1 MKQDRVALLIDADN
15 VSIDVIE
22 QAVVWCAKHYG
33 GPHLRRAYC
42 TPESAVKHQTAFKRL
57 SVRPMVNLA
66 AGKNSTDI
74 ALAVDAIEIAMHEQP
89 DVIVIASSDSD
100 FAPVVARLRERGCR
114 VVGLGQQGKVGQE
127 TQGIYDDYEI
137 FEHRGGGGDDAG
149 SAPRK
154 RSTRGV
160 TKRAAGTRGTTAAK
174 KAGKA
179 EKTGKTEKTE
189 KTGPATAAKK
199 AAAGKT
205 SRAAKSPSG
214 ATASSAKD
222 AAAATTTVPA
232 PAKSR
237 ARKSTRKTAAPED
250 GSVRDDDAVAG
261 VFADILAED
270 AAEATTESDSP
281 PRKGASASK
290 PAVAK
295 KTRGRKTAKSAA
307 ASHASAPEGHD
318 KDGSAGDAA
327 PRLGDDARGRRSD
340 RRDDVNA
347 TRGSSTAITL
357 DAVLRALPELAR
369 GATLAFNDVGQ
380 RLRAAGLLSKSG
392 SSTKLLR
399 QFAGDVALEPAD
411 KPSRV
416 RFVGRRA

>member
-74 ALAVDAIEIAMHEQP
+74 ALAVDAIEIAVNEQP

-137 FEHRGGGGDDAG
+137 FEHRGGSSADEA
-149 SAPRK
+149 SPAPRK
-154 RSTRGV
+154 RSARAGA
-160 TKRAAGTRGTTAAK
+160 KRATGTRGTTAAK

-179 EKTGKTEKTE
+179 GTS
-189 KTGPATAAKK
+189 TAAKK
-199 AAAGKT
+199 AAAGKA
-205 SRAAKSPSG
+205 SRAAKSPAG

-222 AAAATTTVPA
+222 AADATTTAPA

-237 ARKSTRKTAAPED
+237 ARKSARKTTTPDDLVA
-250 GSVRDDDAVAG
+250 RDDDAVAD
-261 VFADILAED
+261 VFADILAEAAAESAAD
-270 AAEATTESDSP
+270 AATGRDSP
-281 PRKGASASK
+281 TRKASRASK
-290 PAVAK
+290 PAAAK
-295 KTRGRKTAKSAA
+295 KTRGRKTTASDA
-307 ASHASAPEGHD
+307 ASPSSAPEDHD
-318 KDGSAGDAA
+318 EDGSAGDVS
-327 PRLGDDARGRRSD
+327 PLRGDDARGRRSD
-340 RRDDVNA
+340 QRDDVNA
-347 TRGSSTAITL
+347 ARGSPSAVTL
-357 DAVLRALPELAR
+357 EAVLRALPELAR

-380 RLRAAGLLSKSG
+380 RLRVAGLLSKSG

-416 RFVGRRA
+416 RLVSHG